1 MVFSSTV
8 FLFAFLPVTL
18 AIYFAVPDRWTNA
31 VLITASLAF
40 YTWGAGWFVIVLVG
54 TAFADHLIA
63 RRISAALRTGGER
76 AANRWT
82 AAAVILNLGVLGWF
96 KYAAFGT
103 RILNRALGAV
113 GVEGFTVPKVLLPL
127 AISFYTF
134 QLISYVADV
143 RRGLVTPVDRFG
155 ELLLL
160 VCLFPHLIAGPIV
173 RFAQLQ
179 DELRARHRTLDGFAG
194 GVVRFTHG
202 LAKKVLVADVVA
214 QVADAAFNA
223 NPDQLSGS
231 VAAIG
236 VLAYTLQIYF
246 DFSGYSDMAI
256 GLAAM
261 LGFHFPENFN
271 RPYSAVT
278 VTDFWRRWH
287 MSLSTW
293 FRDYLYIPLG
303 GNQRGELVTL
313 RNLLLVFFVTGL
325 WHGAAA
331 TFVVWGLYH
340 GAWLL
345 IERVTGLRRLPRSL
359 PGVIVRRAATAA
371 IVMVGWVFF
380 RAPTLS
386 DATGYLSALFA
397 GWGRPTLPQ
406 LDAVLDHRTT
416 LTLLVASAVFLIPP
430 SWSTPR
436 FLAASTPRAA
446 AWRMALVG
454 VGLPLAVI
462 FVAAGSF
469 SPFLYFRF

>member
-1 MVFSSTV
+1 MVFSSAT

-40 YTWGAGWFVIVLVG
+40 YTWGAGWFVAVLVA

-63 RRISAALRTGGER
+63 RRIGAALRADRET

-82 AAAVILNLGVLGWF
+82 ALAVVLNLGVLGWF

-113 GVEGFTVPKVLLPL
+113 GVEGWTVPKVLLPL

-134 QLISYVADV
+134 QLISYVVDV
-143 RRGLVTPVDRFG
+143 RRGLVAPVDRFG
-155 ELLLL
+155 ELLLC

-179 DELRARHRTLDGFAG
+179 DELRARHRTVEGFAG

-202 LAKKVLVADVVA
+202 LAKKVLIADVVA
-214 QVADAAFNA
+214 EVADAAFTTD
-223 NPDQLSGS
+223 PGRLSGG

-236 VLAYTLQIYF
+236 ILAYTLQIYF

-271 RPYSAVT
+271 RPYSAVS

-303 GNQRGELVTL
+303 GNQRGELATL

-331 TFVVWGLYH
+331 TFVIWGLYH

-345 IERVTGLRRLPRSL
+345 IERVTGLRRAPRSTAA
-359 PGVIVRRAATAA
+359 VVARRAATAA

-386 DATGYLSALFA
+386 GATGYLGALFG
-397 GWGRPTLPQ
+397 GWGRQTLPQ
-406 LDAVLDHRTT
+406 LQAVLDHRTT
-416 LTLLVASAVFLIPP
+416 LTLALASLVFLVPP
-430 SWSTPR
+430 SWSTPQ

-446 AWRMALVG
+446 AWRVALVG
-454 VGLPLAVI
+454 VGLPLAVVFI
-462 FVAAGSF
+462 AAGSF